1 MLAGLLIVNEG
12 DAPGRPLGV
21 EPAFILG
28 RRAAAG
34 RMNDSSNPF

>member
-12 DAPGRPLGV
+12 DAPGRPPGV
-21 EPAFILG
+21 KPAFIFS

-34 RMNDSSNPF
+34 KMNNSSNPV